1 MTRFA
6 DRRHERQE
14 KRQESRHGRRGSSV
28 DSHKSS
34 HSSHKHSHCSH
45 KSSAKSSVAS
55 SCSSTSSSDSDS
67 SEAFNNTYVMREKL
81 LTFGDDFK
89 IKKASHRRGGRTG
102 HTEFYVDAKKLR
114 VRDTIKFRKESRHG
128 DVLYEIQERKLRAR
142 DAMTIEDGN
151 GKKVAEIKKRKVG
164 VVRENFV
171 VKVKGD
177 RDWQIHGSV
186 LDHEF
191 KVKEGGKTIVE
202 VHKNWVT
209 PIKDA
214 YFIDVDYDDQALALA
229 VVCGLE
235 NLADD

>member
-1 MTRFA
+1 MIKVTYAESALECSRPTEGETPTTPHSA
-6 DRRHERQE
+6 PRSRRQ
-14 KRQESRHGRRGSSV
+14 
-28 DSHKSS
+28 
-34 HSSHKHSHCSH
+34 
-45 KSSAKSSVAS
+45 
-55 SCSSTSSSDSDS
+55 
-67 SEAFNNTYVMREKL
+67 
-81 LTFGDDFK
+81 
-89 IKKASHRRGGRTG
+89 
-102 HTEFYVDAKKLR
+102 
-114 VRDTIKFRKESRHG
+114 
-128 DVLYEIQERKLRAR
+128 
-142 DAMTIEDGN
+142 
-151 GKKVAEIKKRKVG
+151 KRKVG

>member
-14 KRQESRHGRRGSSV
+14 KRQERRHGRRGSSLGCFLV
-28 DSHKSS
+28 
-34 HSSHKHSHCSH
+34 
-45 KSSAKSSVAS
+45 
-55 SCSSTSSSDSDS
+55 CSSTSSSDSDS
-67 SEAFNNTYVMREKL
+67 SEAFNNTYVMHQE
-81 LTFGDDFK
+81 GEPPP
-89 IKKASHRRGGRTG
+89 RRRSGR
-102 HTEFYVDAKKLR
+102 TEFYVDAKKLR
-114 VRDTIKFRKESRHG
+114 VRDTIKFRKDSRHG

-235 NLADD
+235 NLAESRPHANAVVL